1 MNPII
6 KQKAKQLFENI
17 KNDFFPLTDNK
28 IFNIIYSLIKVD
40 KEHDDELDLNN
51 IINSIKYEIYNCE
64 DEFSS
69 SSTKYSSNYSSFAPL
84 NYSYDDNFNYESI
97 ANYIYDFLNNNF
109 EDYYFSR
116 DDILAFFKIFFS
128 YCEKYMGNCY
138 IDSD

>member
-6 KQKAKQLFENI
+6 KQKAKQLFENL
-17 KNDFFPLTDNK
+17 KNDFFPLTEYK
-28 IFNIIYSLIKVD
+28 IFNIIYCLIKVD

-69 SSTKYSSNYSSFAPL
+69 SSTKCSSKYSNFAPL
-84 NYSYDDNFNYESI
+84 NYCYDDNSDYESI
-97 ANYIYDFLNNNF
+97 ANDIYDLLNNNF